1 MYMFVIYDRKVS
13 IGNSYWL
20 CDIVIMVTVNVYIGY
35 MMVDFII
42 FLLLDFVLFLF
53 LVDFLN

>member
-35 MMVDFII
+35 RMVDFII
-42 FLLLDFVLFLF
+42 FLLLDFVWFLF
-53 LVDFLN
+53 LVDF